1 MPGMFT
7 GDRMV
12 RLEVAGGCQPS
23 ASATNQYT
31 LTVPFSSMST
41 AMQNVSRMGGKIVG
55 VQVSDVKAVAAAP
68 VVATPAVD
76 KTPGQKKGKR
86 K

>member
-1 MPGMFT
+1 MFT

-12 RLEVAGGCQPS
+12 RLEVAGVCQPS
-23 ASATNQYT
+23 AKPTNHYT

-41 AMQNVSRMGGKIVG
+41 ATQNVSRMGGKIVG
-55 VQVSDVKAVAAAP
+55 VQVSDVKSVAAAP
-68 VVATPAVD
+68 VVVAPVVD

>member
-12 RLEVAGGCQPS
+12 RLEVAGVCQPS
-23 ASATNQYT
+23 AQPTNQYV
-31 LTVPFSSMST
+31 LTVPFSSMSK

-55 VQVSDVKAVAAAP
+55 VQVSDVKAVAAAAAT
-68 VVATPAVD
+68 VATVVD
-76 KTPGQKKGKR
+76 KTPGQKKGK
-86 K
+86 KK